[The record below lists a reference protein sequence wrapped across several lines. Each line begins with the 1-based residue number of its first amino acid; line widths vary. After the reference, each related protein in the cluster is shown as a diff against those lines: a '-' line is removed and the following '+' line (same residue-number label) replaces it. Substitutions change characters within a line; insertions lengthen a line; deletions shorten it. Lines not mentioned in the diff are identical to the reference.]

1 MRYTVVFLLR
11 SHEVRDTAGTRPL
24 RTVLHILDN
33 IRDHHGICY
42 TNESDRHEAMP

>member
-1 MRYTVVFLLR
+1 MRYIVVFPLR
-11 SHEVRDTAGTRPL
+11 SRAKRDIAGTRPL
-24 RTVLHILDN
+24 RTVLHTPDN